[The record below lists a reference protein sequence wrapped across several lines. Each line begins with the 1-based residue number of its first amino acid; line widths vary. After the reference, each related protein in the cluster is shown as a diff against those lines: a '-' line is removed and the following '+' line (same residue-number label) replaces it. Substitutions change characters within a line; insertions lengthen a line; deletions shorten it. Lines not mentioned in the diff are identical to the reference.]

1 MKHSLL
7 LSLLLAAAT
16 ALPAQTLKE
25 SIGRHFL
32 IGAAVNTRQ
41 VNGDEPKAVNIL
53 QQQFN
58 AVVAE
63 NCMKPENIEPH
74 EGQFHWDDAD
84 KFVKFALDNHLTPT
98 GHVLVWHSQT
108 APWMFVNQHG
118 ELPNREQMIQ
128 RMHDYIFAVVG
139 RYKGRILGWDVVNEA
154 FNDDGTLR
162 PSPWARAIG
171 PDFIQLAFRF
181 AHEADP
187 NAELYYNDYSM
198 DKPGKR
204 KAVVALIRQLRD
216 AGLRIDAIGMQS
228 HNGMNY
234 PDIHEYE
241 QTIQAIIATGVKVQF
256 TELDFNVLPM
266 PWNVQGADVNQRGEN
281 SSKMNPYPNKLPADV
296 QKQQADRI
304 MDFFRLYKKYES
316 HIRRV
321 TLWGVTDGDSW
332 LNGWPIPGR
341 TNYPLLFDRKMKPKP
356 VVKDIVR
363 MFESPTTAR

>member
-171 PDFIQLAFRF
+171 PDFIQARL
-181 AHEADP
+181 P
-187 NAELYYNDYSM
+187 
-198 DKPGKR
+198 
-204 KAVVALIRQLRD
+204 LR
-216 AGLRIDAIGMQS
+216 
-228 HNGMNY
+228 
-234 PDIHEYE
+234 P
-241 QTIQAIIATGVKVQF
+241 
-256 TELDFNVLPM
+256 
-266 PWNVQGADVNQRGEN
+266 
-281 SSKMNPYPNKLPADV
+281 
-296 QKQQADRI
+296 
-304 MDFFRLYKKYES
+304 
-316 HIRRV
+316 
-321 TLWGVTDGDSW
+321 
-332 LNGWPIPGR
+332 
-341 TNYPLLFDRKMKPKP
+341 
-356 VVKDIVR
+356 
-363 MFESPTTAR
+363 